1 MLLGMLMPI
10 LPIDTG
16 RYGTKEMKLIFEEEH
31 RLQRML
37 DVEAALAWAHAE
49 VGDIPREDAENIMKR
64 ASTRHVKLE
73 RVKEVERHIK
83 HDLASI
89 VRVLAEQSGSSSTYV
104 HLGATSYDIVDTA
117 NALLLRDALELI
129 EQKLDCLE
137 EILIEKADKYKRT
150 IMAGRTHGQHAL
162 PTTLGFKFAVWIR
175 ETARNLQRLRQCR
188 RRLIVGKMTGAVGTQ
203 AGLGRHA
210 AKIQELVMKKLEI
223 KPADIST
230 QILQRDRLA
239 EMICVFAISASSL
252 DNIATE
258 IRELQRPEIAEL
270 FEAFEHKKQVG
281 SSTMPHKRNPEICER
296 ICGLAKVLRGLV
308 VPSLENIV
316 TWHER
321 DLTQSSSERFIIPE
335 ACILL
340 DHILFL
346 AIDVLTNLRVD
357 TDRMRVNLEITEGR
371 IMSEAIMTAL
381 FQKGMNRQEAHEL
394 LRKLTTKSILE
405 DRPFKEI
412 LAESK
417 EVCKF
422 LTERDT
428 AKALDPENYLGTA
441 VKQVDA
447 AIRKTRREREIKV

>member
-1 MLLGMLMPI
+1 
-10 LPIDTG
+10 
-16 RYGTKEMKLIFEEEH
+16 
-31 RLQRML
+31 
-37 DVEAALAWAHAE
+37 
-49 VGDIPREDAENIMKR
+49 
-64 ASTRHVKLE
+64 
-73 RVKEVERHIK
+73 
-83 HDLASI
+83 
-89 VRVLAEQSGSSSTYV
+89 
-104 HLGATSYDIVDTA
+104 
-117 NALLLRDALELI
+117 
-129 EQKLDCLE
+129 
-137 EILIEKADKYKRT
+137 
-150 IMAGRTHGQHAL
+150 
-162 PTTLGFKFAVWIR
+162 
-175 ETARNLQRLRQCR
+175 
-188 RRLIVGKMTGAVGTQ
+188 MTGAVGTQ

-223 KPADIST
+223 EPADIST
-230 QILQRDRLA
+230 QIVQRDRLA
-239 EMICVFAISASSL
+239 EMVCVFAISASSL

-428 AKALDPENYLGTA
+428 AKALDPKNYLGTA
-441 VKQVDA
+441 IKQVDA